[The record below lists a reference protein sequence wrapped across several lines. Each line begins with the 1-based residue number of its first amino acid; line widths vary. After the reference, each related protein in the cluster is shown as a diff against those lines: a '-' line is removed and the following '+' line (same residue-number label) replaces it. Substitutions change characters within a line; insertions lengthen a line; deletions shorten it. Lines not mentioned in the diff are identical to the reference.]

1 MMRPLALQITADDFG
16 FAAGHRRRR
25 PFEAHRHQFYSAS
38 RQAKPRPCATTSSLG
53 GRRCSAGPV
62 RSNWAQPSRQA
73 WRSGAN
79 ACRRPKEG
87 TGASS
92 GQPSIGPHARG
103 RSAGKPTR
111 TPCRR
116 MLASVMG
123 WIGSSSLAI
132 RPAKNIQGTKSSNH
146 YRFRRAQI
154 PGYGIS
160 RQSHDRCEQNASYLN
175 FLHLAR
181 SISDL
186 GKRRRPVLG
195 GARGERVPSHP
206 APQSR
211 WQASLPGTKVGRG
224 GPRCLHS

>member
-1 MMRPLALQITADDFG
+1 MMRPFALQITTDDFG
-16 FAAGHRRRR
+16 FAAGHRRHR

-38 RQAKPRPCATTSSLG
+38 RQAKPRPMRDNIIAGRAPVLCRPRSIQLGTAVAPSL
-53 GRRCSAGPV
+53 
-62 RSNWAQPSRQA
+62 AQRLQ
-73 WRSGAN
+73 RM
-79 ACRRPKEG
+79 RRPKEG

-116 MLASVMG
+116 MLASVVG

-132 RPAKNIQGTKSSNH
+132 RPTRNIPGTKSSNH

-160 RQSHDRCEQNASYLN
+160 RQSHDRCGQNASYLN

-181 SISDL
+181 SISDFR
-186 GKRRRPVLG
+186 KRRRPVLG

-211 WQASLPGTKVGRG
+211 WQGSLPGPKSGRG